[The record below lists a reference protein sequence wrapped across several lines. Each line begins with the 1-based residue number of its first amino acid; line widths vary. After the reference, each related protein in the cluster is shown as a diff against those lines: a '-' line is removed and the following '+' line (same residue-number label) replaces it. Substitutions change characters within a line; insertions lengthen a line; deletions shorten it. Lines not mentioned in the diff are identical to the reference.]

1 MLSKTRACII
11 IKYIS
16 VTELVHRIGGNKMSE
31 MKEKWSN
38 LEETAEYLG
47 VTKDTIRSWIK
58 KTDIPA
64 HKVGR
69 LWKFKF
75 SEVDEWVKSGKSAL

>member
-1 MLSKTRACII
+1 MRYIRVGMLNSRKRG
-11 IKYIS
+11 K
-16 VTELVHRIGGNKMSE
+16 NMSE
-31 MKEKWSN
+31 KNEKWSS

>member
-1 MLSKTRACII
+1 MCNIMRYIRVIML
-11 IKYIS
+11 IS
-16 VTELVHRIGGNKMSE
+16 RSGGENMSE
-31 MKEKWSN
+31 INEKWSS

>member
-1 MLSKTRACII
+1 ML
-11 IKYIS
+11 
-16 VTELVHRIGGNKMSE
+16 KMN
-31 MKEKWSN
+31 EKWSS
-38 LEETAEYLG
+38 LEELAEDLE
-47 VTKDTIRSWIK
+47 VIKDTIRSWIK

-75 SEVDEWVKSGKSAL
+75 SEIDEWVKSVKNAL

>member
-1 MLSKTRACII
+1 MCNIMRYIRVIML
-11 IKYIS
+11 IS
-16 VTELVHRIGGNKMSE
+16 RSGGKNMLE
-31 MKEKWSN
+31 INEKWSS

-75 SEVDEWVKSGKSAL
+75 SEVDDWVKSGKSAL

>member
-1 MLSKTRACII
+1 MDLIDRWASLDEV
-11 IKYIS
+11 S
-16 VTELVHRIGGNKMSE
+16 D
-31 MKEKWSN
+31 
-38 LEETAEYLG
+38 YLG
-47 VTKDTIRSWIK
+47 VTKDTVRNWIK

>member
-1 MLSKTRACII
+1 
-11 IKYIS
+11 
-16 VTELVHRIGGNKMSE
+16 MSGTN
-31 MKEKWSN
+31 EKWSS

-58 KTDIPA
+58 ETDIPV
-64 HKVGR
+64 HKVGI

>member
-1 MLSKTRACII
+1 MLEI
-11 IKYIS
+11 
-16 VTELVHRIGGNKMSE
+16 N
-31 MKEKWSN
+31 EKWAS

-69 LWKFKF
+69 LWKFKL

>member
-1 MLSKTRACII
+1 MIDNVNESWVGINEAAA
-11 IKYIS
+11 
-16 VTELVHRIGGNKMSE
+16 H
-31 MKEKWSN
+31 
-38 LEETAEYLG
+38 LG
-47 VTKDTIRSWIK
+47 VTKDTIRNWIK
-58 KTDIPA
+58 RTDIPA